1 MSTSIFP
8 VCKSQEQFTSA
19 FKSRFGNLPSFANF
33 RDWQSVSLEIRESDL
48 HKQAQQ
54 LREQKLQKEIAAA
67 EAAYQAW
74 EVAWKEAGVTPH
86 RDWPLPNLEGDVLP
100 YSNHPEIL
108 PMRTTFVKW
117 VSEIKDIVNSDTEPC
132 GREITYYDL
141 LFPNENIETRF
152 YIFDESDGFTDV
164 YGAVQRYE
172 QSHDEIVVTTNIEL
186 VAQY

>member
-1 MSTSIFP
+1 MSIFP

-54 LREQKLQKEIAAA
+54 LREQELQKEIAAA
-67 EAAYQAW
+67 EAARHAW

-86 RDWPLPNLEGDVLP
+86 RDWPLPNLEGEVIP
-100 YSNHPEIL
+100 YSYTEEKIL
-108 PMRTTFVKW
+108 PIKTTFGKW
-117 VSEIKDIVNSDTEPC
+117 VSEIKDTVNSETLPC
-132 GREITYYDL
+132 GREVTYYDL
-141 LFPNENIETRF
+141 LFPYKNIETRF
-152 YIFDESDGFTDV
+152 YAETHDGETEV
-164 YGAVQRYE
+164 YGAVVRQDHR
-172 QSHDEIVVTTNIEL
+172 QSEIVVTTNIEL